1 MNRGTLFD
9 VRYAPDSR
17 LKADIPGF
25 PRRATFGLMRR
36 SKELVRFVPFVKTGC
51 YDTECHR
58 HPANPQGGEYE
69 ESPVAATRG
78 MGM

>member
-1 MNRGTLFD
+1 MNAFCRIILGRVLINPETLFD

-17 LKADIPGF
+17 LKADIPGS

-51 YDTECHR
+51 YEQYYT
-58 HPANPQGGEYE
+58 G
-69 ESPVAATRG
+69 AAGIIGST
-78 MGM
+78 